1 MDESSTLRAEMM
13 FTKFGV
19 NRAYLSVEGRNQLKN
34 DELNEKQRKAG
45 IHLRPTAVEK
55 VVTKGKENFFTI
67 GYGHYLDN
75 SKEAIAAFKKAW
87 GPPRDDPTDDD
98 LLDEPTGK
106 KGWATKRWELQHGIG
121 TIPEDVV
128 EKLLD
133 FDITRKIKTAKRIF
147 GTKVFN
153 EFPQA
158 VRDAVINGVF
168 RGEFTPNQTTV
179 KLLKKGDYAGA
190 AKNYIDRED
199 YRAALPYYYD
209 KRGIRRKKKAYLP
222 GVAIR
227 MDRKNAVFLSMAK
240 LQETDP
246 NRKGYFRLRSVAGP
260 VEPPVAAPAAAP
272 VVEPAGVPVTS
283 RDVSEQ
289 IASMDRKDDLLED
302 PDLRDPELVRQEAAA
317 AKAAKAKGKADVGAQ
332 PGSSDDLQSHNSF
345 PFSYLPKFLQD
356 YIRSLSEQLGPNK
369 VSSAEGIG
377 YDPEGVQLAN
387 AIINAPDDSYNPYDH
402 GGASSA

>member
-1 MDESSTLRAEMM
+1 MANGEHTVHMNFKYRYKLGPNSLP
-13 FTKFGV
+13 
-19 NRAYLSVEGRNQLKN
+19 LSVDGRNQLKN
-34 DELNEKQRKAG
+34 DEVNEKQRKAG
-45 IHLRPTAVEK
+45 IHLIPTAVEK
-55 VVTKGKENFFTI
+55 VLEKGKKNFFTI

-133 FDITRKIKTAKRIF
+133 FDITRKIKTAKKIF

-158 VRDAVINGVF
+158 VRDVVINGVF
-168 RGEFTPNQTTV
+168 RGEFTANQTTV

-190 AKNYIDRED
+190 AKHYIDRQD
-199 YRAALPYYYD
+199 YRAALPYYYVT
-209 KRGIRRKKKAYLP
+209 KKGVRTRVNTGIRMKKKAYLP

-240 LQETDP
+240 LQEPDP
-246 NRKGYFRLRSVAGP
+246 NRKGYFRLKQVNPGIPTEYSAI
-260 VEPPVAAPAAAP
+260 EPAA
-272 VVEPAGVPVTS
+272 VVPGDAPVTS

-289 IASMDRKDDLLED
+289 IASMDDLLED
-302 PDLRDPELVRQEAAA
+302 PDLRDPELVRQEAA
-317 AKAAKAKGKADVGAQ
+317 Q
-332 PGSSDDLQSHNSF
+332 PGSSEDLESHNSF

-356 YIRSLSEQLGPNK
+356 FIGSLSEQYRQYE

-387 AIINAPDDSYNPYDH
+387 AIINAPDDSYDPYDH